1 MRRFRRIAALSSAV
15 TLVVALAVACTPP
28 ANPPIDSGTIASQV
42 PVSGT
47 PNFGPAATAPGTF
60 GTEVDAIAQVGNTM
74 VAGGSF
80 TQVNGNTRPFLA
92 AWGAP
97 NGAIS
102 DALPVN
108 TVNNTVF
115 AIEPT
120 PGRTGFYAAG
130 KFTTAN
136 GIATNVALY
145 SLAKK
150 SIVPTFRVQTDGTI
164 QTMQLVGNHLLIG
177 GLFSHVN
184 SSKILRFGLASVNA
198 TTGAVD
204 NYLQIHVAGHHN
216 FGTKNGGTVNGSVG
230 VQSMAV
236 SPDGSR
242 MMVIGNFTSAYNDE
256 FTKVGYA
263 RDQVMRVNLGA
274 NQATVDPF
282 WSTPYYTQPC
292 NQHAFDS
299 YVSQVAYAPDG
310 SYFVIVDAGGYQA
323 NSHKLCD
330 SAARFNSSTGLNAV
344 PSWAQWTGTD
354 SLYSVAITRAAVYI
368 GGHQRWLN
376 NPAGQDNAQAGA
388 VPRAGIAALDPAN
401 GEPLAWNPG
410 RSPRGHGTSAIYG
423 TTTGVWFGSDG
434 DCVGPGQG
442 NSCVGAGTY
451 PRQEIAF
458 FPYAGGTLP
467 AANNIGVGTKIVRIN
482 NVLTQNG
489 FNPANGAGGPIT
501 NPAQFSG
508 STAVRGA
515 FALDGNV
522 YYGKSDGTFNFRTY
536 RGGVWGQENQI
547 DPYND
552 PAWDSVLTGSPT
564 GSLNTY
570 QGRIPS
576 FYTLI
581 PRITAMFYQ
590 NRFIYYTLNNGDPRL
605 YRVAFS
611 PGTQPSSVGGHW
623 TGGVINAIPQIVVN
637 SGGLVNFSNVQGMF
651 LAGGRLW
658 IASRTSGA
666 LYAVGWN
673 GSTVTT
679 GSSRAVF
686 AGGSWNG
693 LGVFVSQ

>member
-1 MRRFRRIAALSSAV
+1 MRRIRRIAALSSAV
-15 TLVVALAVACTPP
+15 ALVVTVAVACTPP
-28 ANPPIDSGTIASQV
+28 TNPPVDSGVIASQV
-42 PVSGT
+42 PANGT
-47 PNFGPAATAPGTF
+47 PNFGPPGTPPAF
-60 GTEVDAIAQVGNTM
+60 GTEVDAIAQVGNFM
-74 VAGGSF
+74 VAGGTF
-80 TQVNGNTRPFLA
+80 TQVNGSTRPYLA

-97 NGAIS
+97 SGTDFS
-102 DALPVN
+102 ALPAT

-120 PGRTGFYAAG
+120 AGRSGFYAAG

-145 SLAKK
+145 NLKTH
-150 SIVPTFRVQTDGTI
+150 SIVSSFRVQTDGTI

-184 SSKILRFGLASVNA
+184 SSKIIRFGLASVNA

-216 FGTKNGGTVNGSVG
+216 FLSPKNHGTVNGAVG

-242 MMVIGNFTSAYNDE
+242 MMVIGNFTQAFNNE
-256 FTKVGYA
+256 ITKSGFA

-274 NQATVDPF
+274 TSATVDPT
-282 WSTPYYTQPC
+282 WSTSYYTQAC
-292 NQHAFDS
+292 NEHAFDS

-323 NSHKLCD
+323 NSHVLCD
-330 SAARFNSSTGLNAV
+330 SAARFNSNTVTNAV
-344 PSWAQWTGTD
+344 PTWAQWTGTD
-354 SLYSVAITRAAVYI
+354 SLYSVAITSAAVYV
-368 GGHQRWLN
+368 GGHERWFN

-388 VPRAGIAALDPAN
+388 VPRAGIAALDPAV

-410 RSPRGHGTSAIYG
+410 RSPRGHGTSAIY
-423 TTTGVWFGSDG
+423 TTKTGVWFGSDG
-434 DCVGPGQG
+434 DCIGPGQG
-442 NSCVGAGTY
+442 NSCAGAGTY
-451 PRQEIAF
+451 PRGELAF

-467 AANNIGVGTKIVRIN
+467 AANSIGAGTRIVRIN
-482 NVLTQNG
+482 ATLTQNG
-489 FNPANGAGGPIT
+489 LNPANGAGGPIA
-501 NPAQFSG
+501 NPNQFSG

-515 FALDGNV
+515 FSLDGNV

-536 RGGVWGQENQI
+536 RGGVWGPENQI

-552 PAWDSVLTGSPT
+552 PAWDSVLTGSGQP
-564 GSLNTY
+564 Y
-570 QGRIPS
+570 QGKIPL

-611 PGTQPSSVGGHW
+611 PGTQPSTVGGHW
-623 TGGVINAIPQIVVN
+623 TGGVINAIPQVVVN
-637 SGGLVNFSNVQGMF
+637 TGGRVNFSNVQGMF

-673 GSTVTT
+673 GTTVTT
-679 GSSRAVF
+679 GSNRAVF
-686 AGGSWNG
+686 AGGAWNG